1 MAARFT
7 RIAIPFLAA
16 LASIPSYAD
25 SSQAAKRDAAL
36 KQINDCLKHNSMPS
50 RACRKMNA
58 NVDTLVEIYKQGDKT
73 VLPTLL
79 HFTYLIDFYHE
90 ALLADPSGFL
100 AAVGELPEKDQR
112 FVADGIAG
120 GMFGIRSKE
129 RFEALREVL
138 RNVPESDSANRTS
151 QLCLKA
157 LERRNAEFLLDYFPP
172 QTLTSRAANFQVRWY
187 SSEMYALGE
196 KPIWFPSTGDTIYRL
211 TYLPAFQ
218 GSTVITLTVSPAGNG
233 QIETKSTDGDR
244 RETIV
249 LDEAAAVPP
258 DQLAKFLALL
268 DQAHFWTTPTEL
280 PAGRGLDGATWMMEG
295 VQDGK
300 YRTVVRWC
308 PIYDHR
314 SADEVSFGHA
324 GQFLFELAGHAHT
337 GNC

>member
-1 MAARFT
+1 MRSKSTLLLVLLLPVVSA
-7 RIAIPFLAA
+7 
-16 LASIPSYAD
+16 AD

-36 KQINDCLKHNSMPS
+36 KQINACIQRNKASS
-50 RACRKMNA
+50 RECRKLNA
-58 NVDTLVEIYKQGDKT
+58 NVGSLVEIYKAGDKT

-79 HFTYLIDFYHE
+79 HFTYLTGFYDD

-100 AAVGELPEKDQR
+100 TAVGELPDKDQR

-157 LERRNAEFLLDYFPP
+157 LERRNAEFLVDYFPP
-172 QTLTSRAANFQVRWY
+172 QTFTSRAASLQVHGY

-196 KPIWFPSTGDTIYRL
+196 KPIWAPATAGTIYRL
-211 TYLPAFQ
+211 TYPPSFH
-218 GSTVITLTVSPAGNG
+218 GSTVITLTVSPAGDG
-233 QIETKSTDGDR
+233 QIEIKSTDSDR
-244 RETIV
+244 GETIV
-249 LDEAAAVPP
+249 LDETTAVPP

-268 DQAHFWTTPTEL
+268 DQAHFWVTPTEL

-300 YRTVVRWC
+300 YRTVTRWC
-308 PIYDHR
+308 PIFDHR
-314 SADEVSFGHA
+314 SAEEISFGHA
-324 GQFLFELAGHAHT
+324 GQFLFELTGHAHT